1 LAGEDAGTNT
11 ARDAS
16 RRRKWALTAKQK
28 AAHIV
33 SLGNCMAKSKKR
45 RKVLVFAVIAVVLLG
60 LTALAIF
67 KKREIVV
74 TVQTE
79 KVVRRNMTEIVVAN
93 GRIQP
98 VLQVKISAE
107 VSGEIIDLPVK
118 EGQKVGK
125 GQLLVHIKPDFY
137 IAATNQANASYKSAL
152 AAKDVAEANLQR
164 AEAEYKRNQD
174 LFRDKLVSDSA
185 FDEVRAAYNV
195 AQAQLESA
203 VYQVDVAKAA
213 VDSARDS
220 LEKTTIVAP
229 LSGTISRLNSRLGE
243 RVLGTIQNVGTEIM
257 TIADLNEME
266 ARVDIGENDVVKIA
280 PGQKARLEVD
290 AFKNRKFNGTVT
302 EIANSSEDAG
312 QMNAGANQEAT
323 KFQVRIHIQEKEPFR
338 PGMSVTAEIETCYRT
353 NALTV
358 PFASVTARVPKEKEK
373 QGKAK
378 LVASVDPPRTNS
390 AKAGT
395 NAPATKT
402 RAAVADSNAVASGT
416 NASVGSGTNFAKGD
430 KKSKEAAKP
439 VDVVFVVEGDHVKMV
454 PVKIGISDD
463 NYWEITDGLK
473 EGQEVV
479 SGGFRAITRE
489 LEDGKKIRKGPA
501 VGDKERESEK
511 KE

>member
-1 LAGEDAGTNT
+1 
-11 ARDAS
+11 
-16 RRRKWALTAKQK
+16 
-28 AAHIV
+28 
-33 SLGNCMAKSKKR
+33 
-45 RKVLVFAVIAVVLLG
+45 
-60 LTALAIF
+60 
-67 KKREIVV
+67 
-74 TVQTE
+74 
-79 KVVRRNMTEIVVAN
+79 MTELVMAN

-118 EGQKVGK
+118 EGQKVKK
-125 GQLLVHIKPDFY
+125 GDLLVKIKPDFY

-152 AAKDVAEANLQR
+152 AAKDVAEANLR
-164 AEAEYKRNQD
+164 KADAEFKRNQD
-174 LFRDKLVSDSA
+174 LFRNKLVSDST
-185 FDEVRAAYNV
+185 FDEVRAAYDV

-203 VYQVDVAKAA
+203 THQVDVAKAS

-220 LEKTTIVAP
+220 LEKTTIMAP

-243 RVLGTIQNVGTEIM
+243 RVLGTIQNIGTEIM

-290 AFKNRKFNGTVT
+290 AFKNRKFTGTVT

-312 QMNAGANQEAT
+312 QMNSGASQEAT
-323 KFQVRIHIQEKEPFR
+323 KFQVRIRIQEKEAFR

-358 PFASVTARVPKEKEK
+358 PFASVTTRPPKEKEK
-373 QGKAK
+373 KGKTK
-378 LVASVDPPRTNS
+378 LAAAADPPGTNS
-390 AKAGT
+390 PKAEPMSRRAKTNAPAADTNALVLGT
-395 NAPATKT
+395 NAPA
-402 RAAVADSNAVASGT
+402 ADGT
-416 NASVGSGTNFAKGD
+416 NVAKSD
-430 KKSKEAAKP
+430 KKSKDAVKQ
-439 VDVVFVVEGDHVKMV
+439 VDVVFVLEGDHVKMV

-501 VGDKERESEK
+501 IGDKDREREQQGVSHAADPAAQDFAPLPDGGGDDPRAAGGLPRD
-511 KE
+511 